1 MRKEGGRERE
11 REGRTERFYHHHDAG
26 VVVGCVGCTL
36 CSRAFAAAKLAVMA
50 TVSSFGPGQNLMLMR
65 NEMSRSGSLVAM
77 LSSCNPHV
85 GLQGV
90 CVCACACLLAQHG
103 FILQL

>member
-1 MRKEGGRERE
+1 
-11 REGRTERFYHHHDAG
+11 

-85 GLQGV
+85 GLQGGCV
-90 CVCACACLLAQHG
+90 CVCALACLLACLLNMDC
-103 FILQL
+103 ILQLDEQSPDRFL